1 MEKKNKKLS
10 LYTFLILQGILI
22 LVAFGVFA
30 WANGNRIRERN
41 QGYLSNDAIE
51 TGRVIEVAIEEG
63 LNSVKVLSELIGS
76 SLDSPNVD
84 ITKYQ
89 SIIKNSVFDF
99 IEFADKNGVDH
110 NITGGTSDASDR
122 QYYLDAMKGNSGLE
136 VIYNSRATH
145 ENLLMFYA
153 PVYYNDGT
161 NREIVGS
168 IIGVYQA
175 TNKLTNLLKRD
186 YFGEPAI
193 SYLCDS
199 NGKVFVASGDFDV
212 SKQLSV
218 SDVIKSNDKPIKEL
232 QEAFNNKVD
241 VRLTIEENK
250 TRGYVRYLEGID
262 WYLIQIFPSEANNM
276 MIGNANLVGLMLMVA
291 LLVIFAC
298 ILTAVIISR
307 RRQEKAIIA
316 ANEARLE
323 QFELLKSMADIYY
336 SMQIVDLNN
345 YSVTS
350 YKAMNQVHDVIEKN
364 ENTNAID
371 IMHKVMHATMA
382 DEELQNGLD
391 FTEMTTLAKRMKG
404 QKFIYRDLHGKN
416 VGWIRIMFIA
426 TKADEEGVP
435 TEVIV
440 TTQVVDAEKRKEE
453 QLIKDAN
460 VDELTGCLNRR
471 SYEDDIAYY
480 PDVPTEENFVYVA
493 MDVNGLKVVNDSLGH
508 EAGDELIC
516 GAATCMKRCL
526 GNYGRVYRTGGDEFV
541 AMIFAD
547 ERQLENIKK
556 DFEETMLRWNG
567 KLVDSLTVSCG
578 YVTKREFQTETVA
591 ELATIADKR
600 MYAAK
605 EAFYKKRGVDR
616 RGQLA
621 AHTAL
626 CASYDKM
633 LKVNLTED
641 SYGIVSMIEGEQAP
655 EKGFSQ
661 KISVWLQDFGTSGQV
676 HAMDLDDYLE
686 ATDIDNLR
694 SYFAKGNNNML
705 ISYRRRY
712 GNDYRKVMMELIKAD
727 DYSDDNQTVFLYVK
741 AIV

>member
-404 QKFIYRDLHGKN
+404 QKFIYRDLLGKN

-641 SYGIVSMIEGEQAP
+641 SYGIINMIEGEQAP